1 MFAHL
6 HVHTQYSL
14 LDGLS
19 HIPNLVSRAKDEGFN
34 ALAITDH
41 GNLYGVVEFYSKCR
55 EAGINPVIGC
65 EVYVA
70 QGSRHDRSP
79 SEKTPYHLTMMARN
93 NVGYRN
99 LMQLVTKAH
108 MEGFYYK
115 PRIDRELLEQYHEG
129 LVVFS
134 GCPTAQVPRLI
145 KEHRLDDARK
155 EALWHKELF
164 GDGYF
169 LELQRHAHVEHL
181 DTINETLTG
190 MSRELDIPMVVTNDC
205 HYVDK
210 QDAPLQD
217 VLICIH
223 TSTNINDDKRLKMED
238 DSYYLKSAQE
248 MLELFPDHPD
258 AVANTQRIAEM
269 CHVELG
275 FGQLHLPQ
283 FPLPEGFDDADDYL
297 AHLCWEGFA
306 RRYPVP
312 PAGAREKLLHELDV
326 IRQTRFANYF
336 LVVWDIVD
344 FTRKNN
350 ILLGVRGSAASSV
363 ALYCLG
369 VTEIDPVEYRLV
381 FERFLN
387 IERKEMPDID
397 MDFQDD
403 RRDEVLRY
411 VTHRY
416 GSDKVAQ
423 IITFGTLGT
432 KASLRDVGRA
442 LGMSYASV
450 DRVARLVPF
459 RARNVRDAVESSPEL
474 KEIYESDYAIKDLVD
489 KAEGLEGTAH
499 HVSTHAA
506 GVVISSEPLTEYVPL
521 QRPTK
526 ADAGNEISMTQYSM
540 EPVAMLGLLKMDFL
554 GLTSLTILDRAVKSV
569 KETRGIEIDLH
580 QLSLD
585 DEITF
590 QLLSSG
596 KTTDIFQLESAGMQR
611 YIKDLKPSSLG
622 DISAMIALYRPGP
635 MEHIDRFIQSKH
647 GRADI
652 TYPHPSLEDVLEE
665 TYGIIVYQEQV
676 LLILQ
681 NLAGYSAG
689 EADIVRKAMGKKNA
703 ELMMAERDRFIQ
715 GAISNG
721 FDQAIAIEVFNLIE
735 PFAGYAFNKAHS
747 ISYALVSY
755 WTAYFK
761 AHYPVEYM
769 GAVLNSRLDH
779 PERMAIAI
787 NDCAQMGIRILP
799 PDVNSSG
806 VFFTIE
812 YGPEGPRAL
821 RFGMSAVKN
830 VGEGAVQPV
839 VAEREKDGPFSS
851 IEEFCHRVDMR
862 SLNRRALES
871 LVKVGAFDAMGQRQS
886 LLDNLGPTLA
896 SAQRD
901 ARIKST
907 GQSSMFD
914 LMGEGEQEA
923 EASVAPQPV
932 VSQGRPSPEQSAWE
946 KELLGFALSSNPAQI
961 LADMPTNGAVV
972 ARDQLDSDMDGQRVK
987 IMGLVSTSEQR
998 YTREQKAYAITTMEM
1013 IGGTLEVI
1021 AWPDALE
1028 RTRDVWQEGLIL
1040 SISGRLR
1047 LRGERLSLHCDEA
1060 TICASGEDTG
1070 QPDDL
1075 YEEDPFLGEM
1085 EYQATGSFQSD
1096 SASISEPP
1104 SNGYHV
1110 TAGESPPP
1118 EGPLPEGSEQAQPT
1132 APLNGTTVM
1141 AAGEQA
1147 KSERPSGGVRTS
1159 GNHNGKS
1166 NGNGYSNGNGHA
1178 NGNGKSNGNGHSTNG
1193 HNGNGQNGKANGNGN
1208 GHYRT
1213 VFISLH
1219 ESADSDEDVQRL
1231 NDVKKL
1237 LLEYPG
1243 ADHVNLTIQTQQGPL
1258 HMDWPLINT
1267 NYCDDLHTS
1276 LDQLLGTG
1284 AVQVEDTRPNGN

>member
-19 HIPNLVSRAKDEGFN
+19 HIPKLVERAKDQGFGS
-34 ALAITDH
+34 LAITDH
-41 GNLYGVVEFYSKCR
+41 GNLYGVVEFYRECR
-55 EAGINPVIGC
+55 EAGIKPIIGC

-70 QGSRHDRSP
+70 QGSRHDRSS

-93 NVGYRN
+93 NTGYRN

-145 KEHRLDDARK
+145 KEHRQDDARK

-164 GDGYF
+164 GENYF

-181 DTINETLTG
+181 DAINDSLVR
-190 MSRELDIPMVVTNDC
+190 MSSDLDIPMVVTNDC
-205 HYVDK
+205 HYIDQK
-210 QDAPLQD
+210 DAPLQD

-223 TSTNINDDKRLKMED
+223 TSTNINDPNRLRMED
-238 DSYYLKSAQE
+238 ESYYLKSAQE
-248 MLELFPDHPD
+248 MADLFPDHPD
-258 AVANTQRIAEM
+258 AVANTLHIADM
-269 CHVELG
+269 CDVTLG
-275 FGQLHLPQ
+275 FGQLHLPE
-283 FPLPEGFDDADDYL
+283 FPLPEGFSDADEYL
-297 AHLCWEGFA
+297 AHLCWEGF
-306 RRYPVP
+306 RWRYPNP
-312 PAGAREKLLHELDV
+312 PAGAREKLIHELDV

-369 VTEIDPVEYRLV
+369 VTEINPVEYRLV

-403 RRDEVLRY
+403 RRDEVLKY
-411 VTHRY
+411 VTQRY

-432 KASLRDVGRA
+432 KASLRDTGRA

-459 RARNVRDAVESSPEL
+459 RARTVWDAVENSPEL
-474 KEIYESDYAIKDLVD
+474 KEIYEGDYAVRDLVE
-489 KAEGLEGTAH
+489 KASGLEGTAH

-506 GVVISSEPLTEYVPL
+506 GVVISSEPLSEYVPL

-526 ADAGNEISMTQYSM
+526 SDSSEISMTQYSM

-554 GLTSLTILDRAVKSV
+554 GLTSLTILDRAIKSV
-569 KETRGIEIDLH
+569 KETRGLEIDLH

-585 DEITF
+585 DEETF

-596 KTTDIFQLESAGMQR
+596 KTSDIFQLESAGMQR
-611 YIKDLKPSSLG
+611 YIKDLKPSTLG

-635 MEHIDRFIQSKH
+635 MEHIDRFIESKH
-647 GRADI
+647 GRAGI

-681 NLAGYSAG
+681 NFAGYSAG
-689 EADIVRKAMGKKNA
+689 QADIVRKAMGKKNA
-703 ELMMAERDRFIQ
+703 ELMMAERDNFIQ

-721 FDQAIAIEVFNLIE
+721 FDEPLAVEVFNLIE

-779 PERMAIAI
+779 PDRMAIAI
-787 NDCAQMGIRILP
+787 NDCSQMGIRILP
-799 PDVNSSG
+799 PDVNESG
-806 VFFTIE
+806 VLFTIE
-812 YGPEGPRAL
+812 HGPEGPRAL

-830 VGEGAVQPV
+830 VGEGAVQPIV
-839 VAEREKDGPFSS
+839 DERAKNGPYSS
-851 IEEFCHRVDMR
+851 ITEFCGRVDMR

-871 LVKVGAFDAMGQRQS
+871 LIKVGTFDAMGQRLS

-896 SAQRD
+896 AAQRD
-901 ARIKST
+901 QRIKST

-914 LMGEGEQEA
+914 LMGGGEQEVTEAIAPSHPIVPQGKLSA
-923 EASVAPQPV
+923 E
-932 VSQGRPSPEQSAWE
+932 ELAWE
-946 KELLGFALSSNPAQI
+946 KELLGVALSSNPASL
-961 LADMPTNGAVV
+961 LADIPANGAIVN
-972 ARDQLDSDMDGQRVK
+972 RNQLDNEMDGQRVK
-987 IMGLVSTSEQR
+987 IMGLVSSSEQR
-998 YTREQKAYAITTMEM
+998 YTREQKPYAMTSIEM

-1028 RTRDVWQEGLIL
+1028 KTRDVWQDGLVV
-1040 SISGRLR
+1040 SVSGRLR

-1060 TICASGEDTG
+1060 TICASADEPIEQDPHYQEGDWGES
-1070 QPDDL
+1070 
-1075 YEEDPFLGEM
+1075 
-1085 EYQATGSFQSD
+1085 EYQVMDESPPNAT
-1096 SASISEPP
+1096 AIAEP
-1104 SNGYHV
+1104 STNGYHP
-1110 TAGESPPP
+1110 TDEKAAIDSESPEAESAADNEAPAP
-1118 EGPLPEGSEQAQPT
+1118 HRNGGET
-1132 APLNGTTVM
+1132 AES
-1141 AAGEQA
+1141 AA
-1147 KSERPSGGVRTS
+1147 PSGS
-1159 GNHNGKS
+1159 GSNGGANGYANGKS
-1166 NGNGYSNGNGHA
+1166 NGSGNG
-1178 NGNGKSNGNGHSTNG
+1178 
-1193 HNGNGQNGKANGNGN
+1193 NGKANGNGHAQGKSNGNGQSNGSTNGNGN
-1208 GHYRT
+1208 GHSRT
-1213 VFISLH
+1213 VLINLH
-1219 ESADSDEDVQRL
+1219 ESSDAEEDVQLL

-1243 ADHVNLTIQTQQGPL
+1243 SDHVNLTIQTQQGQL
-1258 HMDWPLINT
+1258 RMEWPLVT
-1267 NYCDDLHTS
+1267 TTYCEDLQTS
-1276 LDQLLGTG
+1276 LDSLLGQG
-1284 AVQVEDTRPNGN
+1284 AVRVEDARPNGN